1 MGDIR
6 NFVFSSVGNNT
17 NFDSLWTGSNMNYDI
32 YVIYYGDNEEIYQKY
47 KSAVKYIEKRKGS
60 KFQNFK
66 YFYDNYINIIQKYD
80 RFFILDDDIIFK
92 VKDINKMFDI
102 SKNYNLDICGP
113 SFKKG
118 CQISHSVTQHK
129 PNTLLT
135 YTNFVEV
142 NVPLFNKKSIH
153 NLMKKIDYTLIGWGI
168 DFLYIYVNGM
178 DKRDKYAIIHCV
190 TCINPK
196 SSAKPKKKRELTL
209 VKNWDKRSKIW
220 EEFAKK
226 HNIPVRFPI
235 INFKNI
241 PLPKLL
247 FL

>member
-1 MGDIR
+1 MNDIC

-32 YVIYYGDNEEIYQKY
+32 YVIYYGDNEQIYQKY
-47 KSAVKYIEKRKGS
+47 KSVVKFIKKRKGS

-66 YFYDNYINIIQKYD
+66 YFYENYINIIEKYD
-80 RFFILDDDIIFK
+80 RFFILDDDIIFN

-113 SFKKG
+113 SFKQGSIADHWNTK
-118 CQISHSVTQHK
+118 HK

-153 NLMKKIDYTLIGWGI
+153 NLMRKIDDTLIGWGI

-178 DKRDKYAIIHCV
+178 DKENKYAIIHCV
-190 TCINPK
+190 TCINPYKNVKK
-196 SSAKPKKKRELTL
+196 SGEKELSL
-209 VKNWDKRSKIW
+209 VKNWRRREEIW
-220 EEFAKK
+220 LEFANK
-226 HNIPVRFPI
+226 HNIPNELEI
-235 INFKNI
+235 KTFKNI
-241 PLPKLL
+241 PLP
-247 FL
+247 